1 MDRKREIYND
11 IWDIMRNVYSIN
23 VAAAQSEKQVEFLQ
37 KVVDY
42 IDTNLSTRR
51 KKTDS
56 KEKKCLKE

>member
-23 VAAAQSEKQVEFLQ
+23 PLAAQSEKQTEFLQ

-56 KEKKCLKE
+56 KEKACSKQ